1 LGYLQFQ
8 CTSET
13 CELAGPLQ
21 NLISAYVATWIAML
35 VEVVSGLPSPISV
48 IPVLF
53 IFAPGSSAVLA
64 IIGAMHEDLGD
75 TVGTN
80 KASWDDLTMQAFSY
94 GVGIYLAQET
104 WKPFLKGKFK
114 SRRRTAF
121 INDRK
126 LLRNNNNNNNDD
138 DINDDG
144 ANGGGDDDNNNNNI
158 VNFDH
163 HNNYDKMSGVVD
175 VSLID
180 LNLDQNFHAP
190 QTAVHGNGYRNRV
203 KNSSRLL
210 ADEINFGL
218 SGRSGRGD
226 GIGSTNNISNNNNIR
241 RNSFSSNS
249 SSIRS
254 SHNNNARSSHRV
266 LSPHIN
272 LEDIN
277 EN

>member
-104 WKPFLKGKFK
+104 WKPF
-114 SRRRTAF
+114 
-121 INDRK
+121 
-126 LLRNNNNNNNDD
+126 
-138 DINDDG
+138 
-144 ANGGGDDDNNNNNI
+144 
-158 VNFDH
+158 
-163 HNNYDKMSGVVD
+163 
-175 VSLID
+175 
-180 LNLDQNFHAP
+180 
-190 QTAVHGNGYRNRV
+190 
-203 KNSSRLL
+203 
-210 ADEINFGL
+210 
-218 SGRSGRGD
+218 
-226 GIGSTNNISNNNNIR
+226 
-241 RNSFSSNS
+241 
-249 SSIRS
+249 
-254 SHNNNARSSHRV
+254 
-266 LSPHIN
+266 
-272 LEDIN
+272 
-277 EN
+277 